1 MLQCIAV
8 CCSVLQR
15 VAVYRSPLIAW
26 SIPKAT
32 PFAAVYCSVLQYL
45 AVLSNAL
52 QCVAVCCSVLQCVA
66 VCCSVLQ
73 CVAMCCSVLQC
84 IAVTSFI
91 TNSVF
96 FSSLSLFP
104 PPLSFSF
111 SLSLSLSPL
120 FWTKGDIVSFWGP
133 TWWERARD
141 MKERG
146 EMGGGGGAGEK
157 WRKLAGHNL
166 HIPR

>member
-52 QCVAVCCSVLQCVA
+52 QCVAVGCSGLQCVA

-73 CVAMCCSVLQC
+73 CVAVCCSVSLIDNFVFDPKRHRLLQCVAVCCSVLQC
-84 IAVTSFI
+84 VAVCC
-91 TNSVF
+91 SV
-96 FSSLSLFP
+96 SQSLRPSLT
-104 PPLSFSF
+104 LSFF
-111 SLSLSLSPL
+111 SLSLSSPPPFFLVFSLSL
-120 FWTKGDIVSFWGP
+120 SFSFVL
-133 TWWERARD
+133 EQR
-141 MKERG
+141 
-146 EMGGGGGAGEK
+146 
-157 WRKLAGHNL
+157 
-166 HIPR
+166 